1 MGVVFAPNV
10 GNMQEWL
17 RCASAA
23 GGEDER
29 EGWAAQQ
36 EDERDTTAPYFREVP
51 YPMDRSIAFA
61 LLSMVFA
68 GVTAVLAKAG
78 LRNVSGDVAL
88 LVRTCLI
95 FGLVWGN
102 AFAFRQLKELALL
115 TTRDA
120 LFLCLSGAT
129 TFFSWLFYYRAM
141 KEGSVSV
148 VATIDK
154 ASIVVTLV
162 LSFLVLREPFTW
174 RVALGATLIM
184 GGLVVLVWK

>member
-1 MGVVFAPNV
+1 M
-10 GNMQEWL
+10 
-17 RCASAA
+17 
-23 GGEDER
+23 
-29 EGWAAQQ
+29 
-36 EDERDTTAPYFREVP
+36 APYFLEVP

-78 LRNVSGDVAL
+78 MRNVSGDVAL

-115 TTRDA
+115 TTRDV
-120 LFLCLSGAT
+120 LFLGLSGAT

-174 RVALGATLIM
+174 RVALGASLILC
-184 GGLVVLVWK
+184 GLVVLVWK

>member
-1 MGVVFAPNV
+1 
-10 GNMQEWL
+10 
-17 RCASAA
+17 
-23 GGEDER
+23 
-29 EGWAAQQ
+29 
-36 EDERDTTAPYFREVP
+36 
-51 YPMDRSIAFA
+51 MDRSIAFA
-61 LLSMVFA
+61 LISMVFA

-78 LRNVSGDVAL
+78 MRNVSGDVAL
-88 LVRTCLI
+88 LVRSCLI

-141 KEGSVSV
+141 KEGIVSV
-148 VATIDK
+148 VATLDK

-162 LSFLVLREPFTW
+162 LSFLVLREPYLA
-174 RVALGATLIM
+174 RGPGRLPHPVRLGGAGVEV
-184 GGLVVLVWK
+184 GG

>member
-1 MGVVFAPNV
+1 
-10 GNMQEWL
+10 
-17 RCASAA
+17 
-23 GGEDER
+23 
-29 EGWAAQQ
+29 
-36 EDERDTTAPYFREVP
+36 
-51 YPMDRSIAFA
+51 MDRSIAFA

-78 LRNVSGDVAL
+78 MRHVSGDVAL

-115 TTRDA
+115 TPRDV

-174 RVALGATLIM
+174 RVALGGSLILC
-184 GGLVVLVWK
+184 GLVVLVWK

>member
-1 MGVVFAPNV
+1 
-10 GNMQEWL
+10 
-17 RCASAA
+17 
-23 GGEDER
+23 
-29 EGWAAQQ
+29 
-36 EDERDTTAPYFREVP
+36 
-51 YPMDRSIAFA
+51 MDRSIAFA

-78 LRNVSGDVAL
+78 MRNVSGDVAL